1 MTVLPYTARFLP
13 EVSQICLETADP
25 ALKSTAK
32 KEQILLEQYCT
43 YYTRHEPGFCFV
55 LLDEKAACVAGYVLC
70 TPNFHRFFR
79 VFARENVCRIVR
91 LSLVQGVQ
99 AAVIAGAYRMYCR
112 QYPAHLHIDLLEKY
126 THCGGGTQL
135 MRALFQKLRA
145 CGVPGVC
152 LCVASGN
159 VRAVSFYQKM
169 GFSVLRHFP
178 GSYFMGKKLE

>member
-1 MTVLPYTARFLP
+1 MTVLPYASRFLP
-13 EVSQICLETADP
+13 EVTKICLETADP
-25 ALKSTAK
+25 ALKGTAN

-43 YYTRHEPGFCFV
+43 YYTRHESEFCFI
-55 LLDEKAACVAGYVLC
+55 LLDEETARVAGYVLC
-70 TPNFHRFFR
+70 APNFHRYFR
-79 VFARENVCRIVR
+79 IFVRENVRIIAR
-91 LSLVQGVQ
+91 LSRVQSVQ
-99 AAVIAGAYRMYCR
+99 AAVIAGAYWRYCR

-126 THCGGGTQL
+126 THCGGGTRL
-135 MRALFQKLRA
+135 MHALFQKLRA

-169 GFSVLRHFP
+169 GFSVLHQFP